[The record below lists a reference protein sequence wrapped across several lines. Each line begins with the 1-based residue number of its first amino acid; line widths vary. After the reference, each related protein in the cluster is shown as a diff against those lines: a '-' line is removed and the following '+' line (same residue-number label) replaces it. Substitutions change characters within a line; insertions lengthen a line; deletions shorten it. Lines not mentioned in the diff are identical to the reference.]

1 MNIFKIKEKTQS
13 NIADKIEDFL
23 VKSPQNHAEIDISMM
38 NLIDAMRTAVLWSV
52 NLFTKYPDKKIC
64 WAVKDEETKKAIS
77 RLMLKNMELK
87 IKENTTANKVY
98 ALK

>member
-1 MNIFKIKEKTQS
+1 MNIFKIKEKTQI

-23 VKSPQNHAEIDISMM
+23 VKCPQNRAEVDISTM
-38 NLIDAMRTAVLWSV
+38 NLIDATRIAILCSV
-52 NLFTKYPDKKIC
+52 NFFTKYPERKIC

-77 RLMLKNMELK
+77 RLMLKNMELE
-87 IKENTTANKVY
+87 IKENTGTNKVY

>member
-1 MNIFKIKEKTQS
+1 MIE
-13 NIADKIEDFL
+13 KIENFL
-23 VKSPQNHAEIDISMM
+23 TKTNEQKAVIDISNL
-38 NLIDAMRTAVLWSV
+38 NLIDALKTAIS
-52 NLFTKYPDKKIC
+52 FSTKSFVKFPEKKIC
-64 WAVKDEETKKAIS
+64 WSVKDEETKKAIS